1 LAEIHYLASHSYEWV
16 LEGDIKACFDEIS
29 HVGLQDRVRARIGD
43 KRVLG
48 LVKAF
53 LKAGI
58 LSEDGAERDTT
69 TGTPQG
75 GILSPLLANIAL
87 SVLDDHFAEAWEA
100 HMGTYTDRQR
110 RHRHGL
116 SNYRII
122 RYADDFVVMVRGN
135 RDHAEALRDEV
146 AAVLA
151 PMGLRLS
158 EEKTTVC
165 HVDQGFDFLGYR
177 VQRHRKRGTDQHFVY
192 LYPSKKALAS
202 IVDKVRELTCRGT
215 NPSLEALLHRL
226 NPVLRGWTSY
236 FRHGVSKAT
245 FNYLRAF
252 VWHRVVGWLRR
263 KYRRATWKE
272 LRRRHLGNG
281 WWPEENGVKL
291 FNPASVPVS
300 YYRYRGKNIPAPW
313 PIRTEEIGA

>member
-1 LAEIHYLASHSYEWV
+1 
-16 LEGDIKACFDEIS
+16 
-29 HVGLQDRVRARIGD
+29 
-43 KRVLG
+43 
-48 LVKAF
+48 
-53 LKAGI
+53 
-58 LSEDGAERDTT
+58 
-69 TGTPQG
+69 
-75 GILSPLLANIAL
+75 
-87 SVLDDHFAEAWEA
+87 
-100 HMGTYTDRQR
+100 MGTYTDRQR

-165 HVDQGFDFLGYR
+165 HIDQGFDFLGYR

-202 IVDKVRELTCRGT
+202 IVDKVRELTRRGT

>member
-29 HVGLQDRVRARIGD
+29 HSGLQGRLRARIGD
-43 KRVLG
+43 KRVLS

-87 SVLDDHFAEAWEA
+87 SVLDDHFAEVWGA

-110 RHRHGL
+110 RYRHGL

-165 HVDQGFDFLGYR
+165 HIDQGFDFLGYR

-202 IVDKVRELTCRGT
+202 IVDKARELTRRGT
-215 NPSLEALLHRL
+215 NPSLEVLLHRL
-226 NPVLRGWTSY
+226 NPVLRGWTNY

-272 LRRRHLGNG
+272 LRRRHLGNR

-313 PIRTEEIGA
+313 PIRTEGIGA